1 MAVIIKTD
9 YKDVSS
15 ELPLLFSVEVDSI
28 VQTLERAPGNRFI
41 HFHAP
46 TDEWTVWHMHDGAGN
61 APDGTGNGLG
71 EAGNAL
77 LQRVAEAER
86 RGLSLSDS
94 EVMIK
99 FLKAKQTARTTDVS
113 GYPSFGEAIREAIR
127 GLMAEYADKPASP
140 LRAEAI
146 NEVDEWLSE
155 NAQPVGNAAWVTKD
169 STNDIMPSGFAMT
182 LREMAERIKLLEEK
196 VGAAPSNLKPLPG
209 SQDLDM

>member
-9 YKDVSS
+9 YKNLPG

-28 VQTLERAPGNRFI
+28 VQSLELAPGNRFI
-41 HFHAP
+41 LFSG
-46 TDEWTVWHMHDGAGN
+46 TTGQWMVCHMHDGLGN
-61 APDGTGNGLG
+61 APDGSGDGLDESG
-71 EAGNAL
+71 KAL
-77 LQRVAEAER
+77 LQKVAEAER
-86 RGLSLSDS
+86 RGLSLSDH
-94 EVMIK
+94 EVAIK
-99 FLKAKQTARTTDVS
+99 FLSAMETARTTDMS
-113 GYPSFGEAIREAIR
+113 RHPSFGEAIREAIR

-182 LREMAERIKLLEEK
+182 LREMAERIKSLEEK
-196 VGAAPSNLKPLPG
+196 VGA
-209 SQDLDM
+209 D